1 MIAIDLLHPQQQAQS
16 RGAGTRIFIDD
27 PPFLRPLDQLFQA
40 LRWISQFVF
49 VIDEG
54 EIAIVVGNKGVII
67 PAARH
72 ADRAGGYVAFGK
84 QFTLRRGFQQVVIKA
99 KHDVGLAVFAFH
111 AQAIQ

>member
-1 MIAIDLLHPQQQAQS
+1 
-16 RGAGTRIFIDD
+16 
-27 PPFLRPLDQLFQA
+27 LRALDQLFQA
-40 LRWISQFVF
+40 LRRVSQFVF

-54 EIAIVVGNKGVII
+54 EIAVIVGDKGVVI

-72 ADRAGGYVAFGK
+72 ADRAGGYVAFGE
-84 QFTLRRGFQQVVIKA
+84 QFTLRRGFQQVVIQA